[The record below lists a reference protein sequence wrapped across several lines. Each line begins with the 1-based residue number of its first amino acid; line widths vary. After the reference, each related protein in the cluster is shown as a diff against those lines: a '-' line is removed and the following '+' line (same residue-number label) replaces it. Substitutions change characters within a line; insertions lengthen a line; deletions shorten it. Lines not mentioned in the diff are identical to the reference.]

1 MASLMLDQLRRH
13 STSPIRFALAL
24 FLGCIGHAAAD
35 ELDSW
40 CPQVKLPS
48 SIAICSDP
56 ELRALTIAR
65 QHAFNDARTRIGD
78 AKASVLLADQN
89 AWLASY
95 PRACG
100 LTPDAPPSL
109 PLSSQLKD
117 CMARAGRA
125 RIAYLK
131 AYGVSASSTGPAS
144 AVSASARIGPGFDC
158 GKATAPLAQM
168 ICANTELSKI
178 DLRFN
183 QAYYALRQQLDPA
196 GQRQLQTEDSEF
208 IKSVLVTCG
217 VPETGAVAGSAD
229 CVAVQYSK
237 KRSEWMARL
246 SGPASEEARRP
257 IEEHIALQASL
268 QQIGFLPPSAKI
280 DGVYRAATR
289 AALSQW
295 QTASGRS
302 VTGIMSDADAAV
314 FR

>member
-1 MASLMLDQLRRH
+1 MPTSSATAGRMMIAVPNSAGCDQRRTILRALCQRTGQTADEAAQPSRARLGPVWAGRGAKMASLMLDQLRRH

-125 RIAYLK
+125 RIAYSRL
-131 AYGVSASSTGPAS
+131 TGCRHPRQDRRAPYPLVLGS
-144 AVSASARIGPGFDC
+144 DRDLIAVRRQ
-158 GKATAPLAQM
+158 PL
-168 ICANTELSKI
+168 
-178 DLRFN
+178 
-183 QAYYALRQQLDPA
+183 
-196 GQRQLQTEDSEF
+196 
-208 IKSVLVTCG
+208 
-217 VPETGAVAGSAD
+217 
-229 CVAVQYSK
+229 
-237 KRSEWMARL
+237 
-246 SGPASEEARRP
+246 
-257 IEEHIALQASL
+257 
-268 QQIGFLPPSAKI
+268 
-280 DGVYRAATR
+280 
-289 AALSQW
+289 
-295 QTASGRS
+295 
-302 VTGIMSDADAAV
+302 
-314 FR
+314 